1 MQQNDTRMKK
11 VYFLFS
17 LFIILI
23 ISTSWGCTHYDSNK
37 VNNELIQGKWLL
49 IDVDRELYDS
59 VKVDYAKE
67 LTFLIFKNNECIQYM
82 PDWMDTLKF
91 TFAIDNYK
99 LHLYKDS
106 TPFRTLTINSL
117 SSDSLT
123 LSVKENEWVYK
134 KTEQ

>member
-1 MQQNDTRMKK
+1 
-11 VYFLFS
+11 
-17 LFIILI
+17 
-23 ISTSWGCTHYDSNK
+23 